1 MNHHPPPHTLCGGGF
16 CKKTPYATSFVN
28 EDTVLG
34 GSIMNNKEKCILILI
49 MVALSPI
56 AFNALSASVG
66 STIDK
71 ISEAI
76 EK

>member
-1 MNHHPPPHTLCGGGF
+1 
-16 CKKTPYATSFVN
+16 
-28 EDTVLG
+28 
-34 GSIMNNKEKCILILI
+34 